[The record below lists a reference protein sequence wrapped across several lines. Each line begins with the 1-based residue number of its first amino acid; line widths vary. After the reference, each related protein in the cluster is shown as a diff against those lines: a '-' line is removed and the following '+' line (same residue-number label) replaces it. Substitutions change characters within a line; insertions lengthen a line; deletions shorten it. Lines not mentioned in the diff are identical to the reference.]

1 LFLKFIEEIAKPV
14 SLGLR
19 LFGNL
24 YAGELIFILIALLPW
39 WIQWTLGG
47 PWAIFHIL
55 VITVQAFVFMMLST
69 VYLSLAFEKH

>member
-1 LFLKFIEEIAKPV
+1 
-14 SLGLR
+14 
-19 LFGNL
+19 
-24 YAGELIFILIALLPW
+24 LLPW